1 MKLNTFL
8 TINAF
13 MIVPYGLGM
22 LTLPSLI
29 FPLVGVHLDADGL
42 VMASTVELMLLS
54 FGLICFLRRN
64 ESLTSIGML
73 AILTGNLV
81 FQSLDSF
88 LTGKGAITE
97 VMNPMDFIFSG
108 MRFIFAIGFLYFLI
122 KARKPKTFLS

>member
-13 MIVPYGLGM
+13 MIVPFGLGM
-22 LTLPSLI
+22 LTLQSLI

-42 VMASTVELMLLS
+42 VMASTVESMLLS

-81 FQSLDSF
+81 FHSLDSF

-97 VMNPMDFIFSG
+97 VMNQMGFIF
-108 MRFIFAIGFLYFLI
+108 
-122 KARKPKTFLS
+122 